1 MSSKAGA
8 RSARP
13 RYDAVVV
20 GSGPNGLAAAI
31 TLARG
36 LAPQSVLLIEASPTI
51 GGGTR
56 TAELTLPGFRHDVCS
71 AVHPFALASPF
82 LKTLPLTEHGLE
94 LIHSPAPLAHPL
106 DDGRTAMLERS
117 IEETG
122 RTLGRDAS
130 AYGRLMEPFIDRA
143 DDLFADL
150 IGPLKPPRHPILAAR
165 FGLRAIQPATR
176 LARDWFED
184 EPARALLAGLAAHS
198 ILPLDYW
205 ATSAIGL
212 VLGLAGH
219 AVGWP
224 IVRGGSQRLAESLA
238 SYFRSLRGEVWNPA
252 TDSEEERPC
261 EIATDWRVESLDEL
275 PPARVVL
282 LDVTPRQVVR
292 MAGHR
297 LPARYVRRLQRFRY
311 GAGVFKLDWALSGP
325 IPWRSAECAR
335 AGTVHLGATL
345 DELAASE
352 AAVGRGEHPERP
364 FVLLSQ
370 PSLFDP
376 SRAPA
381 GRHTAWAYCH
391 VPNGSTVDMTSR
403 IEAQVERFA
412 PGFRDLI
419 LARHAMEPSD
429 FERYNPNY
437 IGGDINGGAQDLR
450 QLFTRPVAR
459 LIPYSTPLKG
469 LYICSSST
477 PPGGGV
483 HGLCGYYAARAALG
497 PEEWIPPEFR
507 MK

>member
-1 MSSKAGA
+1 
-8 RSARP
+8 
-13 RYDAVVV
+13 VV
-20 GSGPNGLAAAI
+20 GSGPNGLAAAN
-31 TLARG
+31 TLAREG
-36 LAPQSVLLIEASPTI
+36 LSVLLIEAAPTI

-56 TAELTLPGFRHDVCS
+56 TAELTLPGFLHDVCS

-82 LKTLPLTEHGLE
+82 LRSLPLAEHGLE
-94 LIHSPAPLAHPL
+94 LVHPPAPLAHPL
-106 DDGRTAMLERS
+106 DDGRTTMLERS
-117 IEETG
+117 IEGTV
-122 RTLGRDAS
+122 RWLGRDAS
-130 AYGRLMEPFIDRA
+130 AYRRLMEPFLDRA
-143 DDLFADL
+143 ADLFDDL
-150 IGPLKPPRHPILAAR
+150 IGPLKAPRHPILATR

-176 LARDWFED
+176 LARSWFVD
-184 EPARALLAGLAAHS
+184 EPAKALLAGLAAHA
-198 ILPLDYW
+198 ILPLEYW

-224 IVRGGSQRLAESLA
+224 IVRGGSQNLSQSLA
-238 SYFRSLRGEVWNPA
+238 SYLGTLGGEIV
-252 TDSEEERPC
+252 TG
-261 EIATDWRVESLDEL
+261 WRVESLDEL

-292 MAGHR
+292 IAGDR
-297 LPARYVRRLQRFRY
+297 LRPGYVRRLERFRY
-311 GAGVFKLDWALSGP
+311 GAGAFKLDWALSGP
-325 IPWRSAECAR
+325 IPWKSQECAR
-335 AGTVHLGATL
+335 AGTVHLGGTL

-370 PSLFDP
+370 PSLFDL
-376 SRAPA
+376 SRAP
-381 GRHTAWAYCH
+381 GGQHTAWAYCH
-391 VPNGSTVDMTSR
+391 VPNGSTVDMTDR

-419 LARHAMEPSD
+419 MARHVMAPAD
-429 FERYNPNY
+429 FETYNANY

-459 LIPYSTPLKG
+459 LVPYSTPLRE

-483 HGLCGYYAARAALG
+483 HGLCGYYAAGAALRRLG
-497 PEEWIPPEFR
+497 RSVRRAGGVSPLSGER
-507 MK
+507 RTSKTGG